1 MFLLTQDL
9 FNKLFEL
16 GLLFFVFGGILPLFL
31 HRWQCFAAAFAN
43 GCSFA
48 GGVLMTIVAGRLL
61 LFQETLNLTAWTI
74 MDPVI
79 LKVHFDM
86 LSSFFLLIIG
96 GMVLI
101 CAIYA
106 HGDTGPYERTAGK
119 NYLGVIMNFFI
130 LSLIGVIGMDT
141 SVTFLIFWEFMAL
154 TSFALVMF
162 EHEKKKVRSA
172 GYIYLTMTHVIG
184 VCLSIAFLL
193 LYWYTGSLEFADY
206 QNIGSQVSELT
217 GSVIF
222 FLFFIGF
229 AAKMGLFPI
238 NVWLPRAYP
247 AAPSSATTLMAS
259 AMIKMPVYALLRV
272 SFDFFGTGP
281 GWWGLCLI
289 GIGTVS
295 MFAGSL
301 LGALQNDTKRF
312 LAYSSVENM
321 GIICVGIGASFYF
334 NAVGAFTL
342 AALAFSGTLYHVFS
356 HCIFKSLLFMGAGAM
371 LRATGTCNIS
381 RLGGLIHR
389 MPWTSGAFLIGGMTL
404 ASLPPF
410 TGFMSEWILLQS
422 MLHMAF
428 EPSTPFIKFFA
439 ALVVAV
445 MGLSGALAA
454 VAVVKHFGIA
464 FLGKARSTVAAEA
477 HEVNGNMRFGMILLC
492 LLSLVLGIYPGGAFF
507 FINAV
512 TRGYFSVVFKSHFSV
527 VVPFVGA
534 AEPLIIS
541 TGIVAGL
548 IFAILLVTYLLIR
561 RLYGR
566 SCYEMESVW
575 TCGGEHLPIMEY
587 TATSYSQPLLRI
599 FKKILGTHDTI
610 VTQAEYQYYPKRM
623 EHSIN
628 IDARVG
634 DNVYKPCIGLMV
646 KLFKQVKFI
655 QNGNL
660 QAYVAYMV
668 AALIITLLWI
678 R

>member
-1 MFLLTQDL
+1 
-9 FNKLFEL
+9 
-16 GLLFFVFGGILPLFL
+16 
-31 HRWQCFAAAFAN
+31 
-43 GCSFA
+43 
-48 GGVLMTIVAGRLL
+48 
-61 LFQETLNLTAWTI
+61 
-74 MDPVI
+74 
-79 LKVHFDM
+79 
-86 LSSFFLLIIG
+86 
-96 GMVLI
+96 
-101 CAIYA
+101 
-106 HGDTGPYERTAGK
+106 
-119 NYLGVIMNFFI
+119 
-130 LSLIGVIGMDT
+130 
-141 SVTFLIFWEFMAL
+141 
-154 TSFALVMF
+154 
-162 EHEKKKVRSA
+162 
-172 GYIYLTMTHVIG
+172 MTHVIG

>member
-9 FNKLFEL
+9 FNNLFEL
-16 GLLFFVFGGILPLFL
+16 GVLFFILGGIFPLLL
-31 HRWQCFAAAFAN
+31 HKWQHFATAFAN
-43 GCSFA
+43 GCSFV

-74 MDPVI
+74 MDPII

-96 GMVLI
+96 SMVLI

-106 HGDTGPYERTAGK
+106 QGDVVSNKQLDGR
-119 NYLGVIMNFFI
+119 NYLGAIMNFFI
-130 LSLIGVIGMDT
+130 LSLIGVVGVDT

-154 TSFALVMF
+154 TSFALVIF

-193 LYWYTGSLEFADY
+193 LYWYTGSLEFAAY
-206 QNIGSQVSELT
+206 KNIGSQVSELT
-217 GSVIF
+217 GSIIF

-281 GWWGLCLI
+281 LWWGLCLI

-321 GIICVGIGASFYF
+321 GLLCVGIGASLYF

-356 HCIFKSLLFMGAGAM
+356 HCIFKSLLFMGAGVM

-389 MPWTSGAFLIGGMTL
+389 MPWTAGAFLIGGMTL

-410 TGFMSEWILLQS
+410 TGFMSEWLLLQS

-428 EPSTPFIKFFA
+428 EPSTPFIKLFA
-439 ALVVAV
+439 AMVVAA

-454 VAVVKHFGIA
+454 AAVVKHFGIA
-464 FLGKARSTVAAEA
+464 FLGKARTPAAAEMQD
-477 HEVNGNMRFGMILLC
+477 VNGSMRVGMMVLC
-492 LLSLVLGIYPGGAFF
+492 FLSLVLGIYPGGAFL

-512 TRGYFSVVFKSHFSV
+512 TSGYFSVVFKSDFIV
-527 VVPFVGA
+527 LVPFVGA
-534 AEPLIIS
+534 AEKLTLS

-548 IFAILLVTYLLIR
+548 IFVILLFTYLLIR

-566 SCYEMESVW
+566 SRYELEFVW
-575 TCGGEHLPIMEY
+575 TCGGEHLPVMEY
-587 TATSYSQPLLRI
+587 TAASYSQPLLRI
-599 FKKILGTHDTI
+599 FKRILGAHNKI
-610 VTQAEYQYYPKRM
+610 VTQAEYQYYPKRI
-623 EHSIN
+623 EHRIN

-646 KLFKQVKFI
+646 KLFKQVKII

>member
-1 MFLLTQDL
+1 MFLLTHDL
-9 FNKLFEL
+9 FNSLFEL
-16 GLLFFVFGGILPLFL
+16 GLLFFILGGIFPLLL
-31 HRWQCFAAAFAN
+31 HKWQRFASAFAN
-43 GCSFA
+43 CCSFI
-48 GGVLMTIVAGRLL
+48 GGFLMTIVAGRLL

-74 MDPVI
+74 MNPII

-96 GMVLI
+96 SMVLI

-106 HGDTGPYERTAGK
+106 QGDMGSYEQLDGR
-119 NYLGVIMNFFI
+119 NYLGAIMNFFI
-130 LSLIGVIGMDT
+130 LSLIGVVGVDT

-193 LYWYTGSLEFADY
+193 LYWYTGSLEFAAY
-206 QNIGSQVSELT
+206 KNIGAQVSELA

-272 SFDFFGTGP
+272 AFDFFGTGP
-281 GWWGLCLI
+281 LWWGLCLI
-289 GIGTVS
+289 GSGVIS
-295 MFAGSL
+295 MLAGSL

-321 GIICVGIGASFYF
+321 GLICVGIGASFYF

-342 AALAFSGTLYHVFS
+342 AALAFSGTLYHVLS
-356 HCIFKSLLFMGAGAM
+356 HCIFKSLLFMGTGVM

-389 MPWTSGAFLIGGMTL
+389 MPWTAGAFLIGGMTL

-410 TGFMSEWILLQS
+410 TGFMSEWLLLQS

-428 EPSTPFIKFFA
+428 EPSTPFIKIFA
-439 ALVVAV
+439 ALVVAA

-454 VAVVKHFGIA
+454 VAMVKHFGIA
-464 FLGKARSTVAAEA
+464 FLGKARSAVAAEA
-477 HEVNGNMRFGMILLC
+477 QEAKGNMRFGMILLC
-492 LLSLVLGIYPGGAFF
+492 LLSLILGIYPGGAFL

-512 TRGYFSVVFKSHFSV
+512 TSGYFSMVFTSDFIV

-534 AEPLIIS
+534 AEKLTIS
-541 TGIVAGL
+541 TGMTVGL
-548 IFAILLVTYLLIR
+548 IFAVLVCTYLLIR
-561 RLYGR
+561 RLYGESR
-566 SCYEMESVW
+566 YELEAVW

-587 TATSYSQPLLRI
+587 TATSYTQPLLRI
-599 FKKILGTHDTI
+599 FKKILGAHNKI

-646 KLFKQVKFI
+646 KLFKQVKII

-668 AALIITLLWI
+668 AALIITLLWV